1 MIKITNSLTSDKP
14 HMGLDGKLLS
24 GVTVLAAVAETGS
37 FVRAADSLGLSPSGV
52 SRAISRLEKR
62 IGVRV
67 LDRTTRSQ
75 TLTDEGRRLYEA
87 AGPHLIGIEE
97 AAIAAS
103 GAANAV
109 RGKLRVNIDPF
120 FSRTVLA
127 ARLPELLRRYPEL
140 SLELIMRDAVG
151 DLVADGF
158 DLAVR
163 FGQPPEGTLVARKLL
178 DTRVLTVAAPGY
190 LAEHGVPQRPEDVAQ
205 HERILFY
212 NPVTS
217 KPFEWVFFRNRQTI
231 EIPANGRLLVSDVD
245 TMLGSC
251 TAGAGIAQIMDLGVE
266 HLMSAGALREVLRD
280 WQDERF
286 PLYALY
292 PSRRHQAAKVS
303 AFIDFCLEMLAP
315 ALAARGRK
323 GVATLR
329 QARAGRKR

>member
-1 MIKITNSLTSDKP
+1 
-14 HMGLDGKLLS
+14 MGFDGKLLS

-37 FVRAADSLGLSPSGV
+37 FVRAGDTLGLSPSGV
-52 SRAISRLEKR
+52 SRAIARLEKR

-140 SLELIMRDAVG
+140 SLDLIMRDAAG

-158 DLAVR
+158 DLAIR
-163 FGQPPEGTLVARKLL
+163 FGPPPTGTLVARKLL
-178 DTRVLTVAAPGY
+178 DTRVLTVAAPAY
-190 LAEHGVPQRPEDVAQ
+190 LARRGVPERPEEVEQ

-212 NPVTS
+212 NPVTA
-217 KPFEWVFFRNRQTI
+217 KPFEWMFQRNRQVI
-231 EIPANGRLLVSDVD
+231 EIPATGRLLVSDVD

-266 HLMSAGALREVLRD
+266 HLMSAGALAEILTD

-315 ALAARGRK
+315 ALAPRTRVRK
-323 GVATLR
+323 DAPRPAAVAS
-329 QARAGRKR
+329 RKR

>member
-1 MIKITNSLTSDKP
+1 MIKIMNRLNHGERMSF
-14 HMGLDGKLLS
+14 DGRLLS
-24 GVTVLAAVAETGS
+24 GVTVLAAVAESGS
-37 FVRAADSLGLSPSGV
+37 FVRAADTLGLSASGV

-87 AGPHLIGIEE
+87 VGPHLIGIEE
-97 AAIAAS
+97 AATAAS
-103 GAANAV
+103 GSANAV
-109 RGKLRVNIDPF
+109 LGKLRVNIDPF

-127 ARLPELLRRYPEL
+127 RRLPELLRRYPEL

-163 FGQPPEGTLVARKLL
+163 FGTPPAGSLVARKLL
-178 DTRVLTVAAPGY
+178 DTRVLTVAAPRY
-190 LAEHGVPQRPEDVAQ
+190 LAEFGVPQRPEEVSR
-205 HERILFY
+205 HHRILFY
-212 NPVTS
+212 NPVTA
-217 KPFEWVFFRNRQTI
+217 KPFEWEFHRDRQVLQ
-231 EIPANGRLLVSDVD
+231 IPATGRLLVSDVD

-251 TAGAGIAQIMDLGVE
+251 TEGAGIAQIMDLGVD
-266 HLMSAGALREVLRD
+266 HLMSAGALAEVLPE

-292 PSRRHQAAKVS
+292 PSRRHQAAKVN
-303 AFIDFCLEMLAP
+303 AFIEFCLEVLAP
-315 ALAARGRK
+315 ALAGRGGLSGGTRR
-323 GVATLR
+323 G
-329 QARAGRKR
+329 AGRRG

>member
-1 MIKITNSLTSDKP
+1 MIKITNAREEDKP
-14 HMGLDGKLLS
+14 YMGFDGKLLS

-37 FVRAADSLGLSPSGV
+37 FVRAGDALGLSPSGV

-97 AAIAAS
+97 AAIAAA

-127 ARLPELLRRYPEL
+127 TRLPELLRRYPEL
-140 SLELIMRDAVG
+140 SLDMIMRDAAG

-158 DLAVR
+158 DLAIR
-163 FGQPPEGTLVARKLL
+163 FGPPPAGTLVARKLL
-178 DTRVLTVAAPGY
+178 DTRVLTVAAPAY
-190 LAEHGVPQRPEDVAQ
+190 LAKRGVPQRPEEIEQ

-212 NPVTS
+212 NPVTA
-217 KPFEWVFFRNRQTI
+217 KPFEWMFQRNRQVI
-231 EIPANGRLLVSDVD
+231 EIAASGRLLVSDVD

-266 HLMSAGALREVLRD
+266 HLMSAGALAEILTD

-315 ALAARGRK
+315 TLTPRTRARKDAPRPATAAR
-323 GVATLR
+323 
-329 QARAGRKR
+329 KR